1 MGQPCRGAWRG
12 LVTALWA
19 RDCLLVSPSCDQP
32 LGCHCTDPRMAETGK
47 HRPAS
52 IALLCH
58 ERGWGL
64 TDRANPAL
72 VPCLQVWEAAEQGGS
87 RRWTDPWTSI
97 CIFRSHSQPVGC
109 LQPPHS
115 LFKGPEHSGRMHR
128 GGLSGIPQRP
138 ARCPQGSPCP
148 ASPGEQGRGG
158 RAARAGV
165 LGWRWRGWG
174 SSGGICSVGG
184 AAGCSVPGSPSKEQ
198 LGNLCG
204 VAPILG
210 RTCLVAFLSS
220 FVLLLGLFLQFRGAS
235 ASF

>member
-12 LVTALWA
+12 LVAALWA

-32 LGCHCTDPRMAETGK
+32 LGCHCTAPGMAEPGR

-72 VPCLQVWEAAEQGGS
+72 VPCLQAWEAAEQGGS

-115 LFKGPEHSGRMHR
+115 LFKGPEHSGRTHR

-148 ASPGEQGRGG
+148 ASPGERGRGG
-158 RAARAGV
+158 RAAWAGV
-165 LGWRWRGWG
+165 LGWRRRGWG
-174 SSGGICSVGG
+174 SSGGGFAVLGG
-184 AAGCSVPGSPSKEQ
+184 QQAALCLALPARNSWKACMGSLPFW
-198 LGNLCG
+198 GG
-204 VAPILG
+204 HAW
-210 RTCLVAFLSS
+210 
-220 FVLLLGLFLQFRGAS
+220 LLF
-235 ASF
+235 